1 MEIFHL
7 NLNANAEQKIVFSRP
22 VNEILIKNFSTGNVK
37 VSVGMKNFDNEY
49 IKVPAETAELIS
61 YNNLKKAS
69 NFYSFDEIW
78 ITTDANSEIEVRATA
93 Y

>member
-1 MEIFHL
+1 MEIFHI
-7 NLNANAEQKIVFSRP
+7 NLNANTEQKIVFSRP
-22 VNEILIKNFSTGNVK
+22 VNEILIKNFTTGNVK
-37 VSVGMKNFDNEY
+37 VSVGMKNFDNGY

-69 NFYSFDEIW
+69 SFYSFDEIW
-78 ITTDANSEIEVRATA
+78 ITADANSEIEVRATA